1 MAQPEKLEAG
11 RTASPRKRQL
21 GRPTVD
27 RTAAIDAAIRESAL
41 AIFLELGFDG
51 ASMDAVAAQAGVSKG
66 TLYARFAN
74 KEVLFRAMLA
84 EEFGRWSKRAEGED
98 HLLPAALGPR
108 LRHHARSMAEA
119 YAQPEHARIYRLIQT
134 AAATLPNAARE
145 WQEAAA
151 DRFLSFLAR
160 DMAGA
165 WEGEEIDW
173 DFYAKLFF
181 FAIAGFLSHQDVGE
195 KGATPEFLTFADGV
209 IETLQRALSEGSSRH
224 ASPG

>member
-11 RTASPRKRQL
+11 RTASPRNRQL

-74 KEVLFRAMLA
+74 KEVLFRAILA

-134 AAATLPNAARE
+134 AAIGIFMPSCSSSPLPVSLATRT
-145 WQEAAA
+145 
-151 DRFLSFLAR
+151 LAR
-160 DMAGA
+160 RARPRN
-165 WEGEEIDW
+165 
-173 DFYAKLFF
+173 
-181 FAIAGFLSHQDVGE
+181 FLRLPMG
-195 KGATPEFLTFADGV
+195 
-209 IETLQRALSEGSSRH
+209 
-224 ASPG
+224 